1 MLRRIMPGA
10 PLLSP
15 SPFMSASAPL
25 PEPGAPP
32 VRVAHVGLVI
42 LALAV
47 GGFAIGTT
55 EFASMSMLPLFAQ
68 GLGIDAPTAGHA
80 ISAYALGVVV
90 GAPVMTVLGARVP
103 RRRLLLI
110 LMAMFTV
117 FNGLTG
123 LSPGY
128 HWMLVFRFLAGL
140 PHGAYFG
147 VAALVASSLV
157 PANRR
162 TRAVGQMFLG
172 LTCAT
177 IVGVPMASWLG
188 QAVGWR
194 WAFALVAVLGL
205 LTMIAVAIF
214 APNTPADAK
223 ASPLRELSALERPQV
238 WYTLAIGAIGFGGM
252 FAVYTYLADILIN
265 VTHMPLSSVPW
276 VMAVFGIGMTIGNMV
291 VPVFADR
298 ALMRTAGVLLLWSL
312 VILAI
317 FPFTASNVW
326 LLSLDVFF
334 IGIGG
339 ALGTV
344 LQTRLMD
351 VAGDAQGLAASLNHS
366 AFNTANALGPYLG
379 GLAIAG
385 GYGWTSPGWVGSLLA
400 LAGIGVWAASVM
412 AEKRTAARGAI
423 QAC

>member
-1 MLRRIMPGA
+1 MSPHTPA
-10 PLLSP
+10 PA
-15 SPFMSASAPL
+15 M
-25 PEPGAPP
+25 GTPP
-32 VRVAHVGLVI
+32 VRAPHVGLVI
-42 LALAV
+42 LVLAV

-90 GAPVMTVLGARVP
+90 GAPIMTVLGARVP
-103 RRRLLLI
+103 RRRLLII

-123 LSPGY
+123 LSPSY

-157 PANRR
+157 PPNRR

-172 LTCAT
+172 LTFAT
-177 IVGVPMASWLG
+177 VVGVPLASWLG

-194 WAFALVAVLGL
+194 WAFALVAVLGVA
-205 LTMIAVAIF
+205 TMSAVAVF
-214 APNTPADAK
+214 APEVPADK
-223 ASPLRELSALERPQV
+223 DASPLRELGALKRSQV
-238 WYTLAIGAIGFGGM
+238 WFTLAIGAIGFGGM
-252 FAVYTYLADILIN
+252 FAVYTYLADILIA
-265 VTHMPLSSVPW
+265 VTHMPLHTVPW
-276 VMAVFGIGMTIGNMV
+276 IIGIFGIGLTAGNMV
-291 VPVFADR
+291 VPAFADR
-298 ALMRTAGVLLLWSL
+298 ALMPTAGGLLLWSA
-312 VILAI
+312 ITLAL
-317 FPFTASNVW
+317 FPFAAGNVW
-326 LLSLDVFF
+326 TLGIDVFL

-351 VAGDAQGLAASLNHS
+351 VAGDAQSLAASLNHS
-366 AFNTANALGPYLG
+366 AFNTANALGPFLG
-379 GLAIAG
+379 GLAIAH
-385 GYGWTSPGWVGSLLA
+385 GYGWTSPGWVGALLA
-400 LAGIGVWAASVM
+400 LGGLAIWAASIAMDGRRSSM
-412 AEKRTAARGAI
+412 AVES
-423 QAC
+423 C

>member
-1 MLRRIMPGA
+1 
-10 PLLSP
+10 
-15 SPFMSASAPL
+15 MSASAPAL
-25 PEPGAPP
+25 DPGTPP
-32 VRVAHVGLVI
+32 VRVPHVGLVI

-55 EFASMSMLPLFAQ
+55 EFATMSMLPLFAQ

-90 GAPVMTVLGARVP
+90 GAPVITVLGARLP
-103 RRRLLLI
+103 RRALLLM

-123 LSPGY
+123 LSPSY
-128 HWMLVFRFLAGL
+128 HWMLVFRFLSGL

-177 IVGVPMASWLG
+177 IVGVPLASWLG

-194 WAFALVAVLGL
+194 WSFALVALLGIA
-205 LTMIAVAIF
+205 TMTAVYLF
-214 APNTPADAK
+214 APNTPADAN
-223 ASPLRELSALERPQV
+223 ASPLRELGALRRSQV
-238 WYTLAIGAIGFGGM
+238 WVTLGIGAIGFGGL
-252 FAVYTYLADILIN
+252 FAVYTYLADILLK
-265 VTHMPLSSVPW
+265 VTQMSLEAVPW
-276 VMAVFGIGMTIGNMV
+276 VMGVFGVGMTLGNLV
-291 VPVFADR
+291 VPMLADR
-298 ALMRTAGVLLLWSL
+298 ALMRTAGGLLVWSMVVLA
-312 VILAI
+312 V
-317 FPFTASNVW
+317 FPFTAGNVW
-326 LLSLDVFF
+326 TLGACVFL
-334 IGIGG
+334 IGMGG

-366 AFNTANALGPYLG
+366 AFNAANALGPFLG
-379 GLAIAG
+379 GLAIAH
-385 GYGWTSPGWVGSLLA
+385 GYGWTSPGWVGSGLA
-400 LAGIGVWAASVM
+400 LGGLLLWMVSM
-412 AEKRTAARGAI
+412 AMDRRDDAMTA
-423 QAC
+423 CESC

>member
-1 MLRRIMPGA
+1 
-10 PLLSP
+10 
-15 SPFMSASAPL
+15 MSSSAPAIDL
-25 PEPGAPP
+25 GTPP
-32 VRVAHVGLVI
+32 VRAPHVGLVI

-68 GLGIDAPTAGHA
+68 GLGIDAPTAGHT

-123 LSPGY
+123 LSPNY

-172 LTCAT
+172 LTVAT
-177 IVGVPMASWLG
+177 IVGVPLASWLG

-194 WAFALVAVLGL
+194 WAFALVAVLGV
-205 LTMIAVAIF
+205 LTITAVAIF
-214 APNTPADAK
+214 APDTPADTN
-223 ASPLRELSALERPQV
+223 ASPLRELSALKRSQV

-252 FAVYTYLADILIN
+252 FAVYTYLADILIS

-276 VMAVFGIGMTIGNMV
+276 VMGVFGVGMTIGNMV
-291 VPVFADR
+291 IPVFADR
-298 ALMRTAGVLLLWSL
+298 ALMRTAGALLLWSM
-312 VILAI
+312 VILAL
-317 FPFTASNVW
+317 FPFTAGNIW

-366 AFNTANALGPYLG
+366 AFNTANALGPFLG

-400 LAGIGVWAASVM
+400 LAGLGIWAASVA
-412 AEKRTAARGAI
+412 AEKRTMAGAAAEARSVSAVPERSS
-423 QAC
+423 CT

>member
-1 MLRRIMPGA
+1 
-10 PLLSP
+10 
-15 SPFMSASAPL
+15 MSASASL

-223 ASPLRELSALERPQV
+223 ASPLRELSALRRPQV

-298 ALMRTAGVLLLWSL
+298 ALMRTAGALLLWSL

-400 LAGIGVWAASVM
+400 LAGIGVWAASLM
-412 AEKRTAARGAI
+412 AEKRTASNRTV

>member
-1 MLRRIMPGA
+1 
-10 PLLSP
+10 
-15 SPFMSASAPL
+15 MSASAPL

-223 ASPLRELSALERPQV
+223 ASPLRELSALKRPQV

-298 ALMRTAGVLLLWSL
+298 ALMRTVGVLLLWSL

-317 FPFTASNVW
+317 FPFTAGNVW

-400 LAGIGVWAASVM
+400 LAGIVVWAASLA
-412 AEKRTAARGAI
+412 AERRSLSSRLSNNK
-423 QAC
+423 

>member
-1 MLRRIMPGA
+1 
-10 PLLSP
+10 
-15 SPFMSASAPL
+15 MSVSAPDL
-25 PEPGAPP
+25 DPGTSP
-32 VRVAHVGLVI
+32 VRAPHVGLVI

-90 GAPVMTVLGARVP
+90 GAPVITVLGARWP
-103 RRRLLLI
+103 RRRLLLL

-123 LSPGY
+123 LSPSY
-128 HWMLVFRFLAGL
+128 HWMLLFRFLSGL

-147 VAALVASSLV
+147 VGALVASSLV

-177 IVGVPMASWLG
+177 VVGVPLASWLG
-188 QAVGWR
+188 QVVGWR
-194 WAFALVAVLGL
+194 WSFALVALLGVA
-205 LTMIAVAIF
+205 TMSAVFAF
-214 APNTPADAK
+214 APNTPADAE
-223 ASPLRELSALERPQV
+223 ASPLRELGALKRSQV
-238 WYTLAIGAIGFGGM
+238 WITLGIGAIGFGGM
-252 FAVYTYLADILIN
+252 FAVYTYLADILLH
-265 VTHMPLSSVPW
+265 VTHMPLASVPW
-276 VMAVFGIGMTIGNMV
+276 VMGVFGIGMTLGNV
-291 VPVFADR
+291 IVPLFADR
-298 ALMRTAGVLLLWSL
+298 ALMRTAGGLLLWSL
-312 VILAI
+312 VVLAI
-317 FPFTASNVW
+317 FPFTAGNVW
-326 LLSLDVFF
+326 ALSGTVFL

-366 AFNTANALGPYLG
+366 AFNAAHALGPFLG
-379 GLAIAG
+379 GLAIAH
-385 GYGWTSPGWVGSLLA
+385 GYGWTSPGFVGSGLA
-400 LAGIGVWAASVM
+400 LGGLLLWLVSM
-412 AEKRTAARGAI
+412 AVDRRRDIDAVAE
-423 QAC
+423 CC